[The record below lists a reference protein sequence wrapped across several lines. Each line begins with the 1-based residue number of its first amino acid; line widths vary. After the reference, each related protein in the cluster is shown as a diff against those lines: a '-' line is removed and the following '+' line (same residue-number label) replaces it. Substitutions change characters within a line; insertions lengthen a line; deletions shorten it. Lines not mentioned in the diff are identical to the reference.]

1 MAKSFDMDEEEIDFR
16 VEAEAV
22 MKDIGFTVKSINISS
37 KLPASRECVYLN
49 VLTKE
54 SKCLCVELSVLGF
67 LVREGVQISGH
78 TDADADQ
85 SGPDFFRFR
94 FNRYRLKR
102 NRQRVKL
109 LHRANYRHHQFL
121 TYICQRLSKDCNRQ
135 SRYVTDKNYVGQ
147 RLCQQKRSVN
157 D

>member
-1 MAKSFDMDEEEIDFR
+1 MMDLDSMIKALR
-16 VEAEAV
+16 
-22 MKDIGFTVKSINISS
+22 
-37 KLPASRECVYLN
+37 L
-49 VLTKE
+49 
-54 SKCLCVELSVLGF
+54 
-67 LVREGVQISGH
+67 REGVQISASGH
-78 TDADADQ
+78 ADADQ

-94 FNRYRLKR
+94 FNRYRFYRYRLKR